1 MGPETRIPFA
11 VGQLVELVNQPP
23 NYGRTLDGTLA
34 RVEWVPRLWDGSV
47 IVEYYRRH
55 RRTGKPL
62 ALRSSLMS
70 VDQLRPIAEP
80 TQDQAE
86 LLEQVEPLRREQQA
100 RRQKMKEDR
109 LAWEQ
114 GILSLADREAE
125 APESLKLNIK
135 TLASEGIAML
145 ESQLAK
151 QPPDGI
157 AAAEVAAVFRRQR
170 EHLQD
175 TLAALLE
182 DIARKMSPQ
191 P

>member
-1 MGPETRIPFA
+1 MGTETRIPFA

-62 ALRSSLMS
+62 ALRTSLMS

-80 TQDQAE
+80 TQEQAE

-114 GILSLADREAE
+114 EILSLADRAPD

-157 AAAEVAAVFRRQR
+157 TAAEVAAVFRRQR
-170 EHLQD
+170 ERLQD

-182 DIARKMSPQ
+182 DITRKMSPQ

>member
-62 ALRSSLMS
+62 ALRTSLMS
-70 VDQLRPIAEP
+70 VDQLRPVVEA
-80 TQDQAE
+80 TQEQAE
-86 LLEQVEPLRREQQA
+86 LLELVEPLRREQQA

-114 GILSLADREAE
+114 GILSLADRAPD

-151 QPPDGI
+151 QPPGGI
-157 AAAEVAAVFRRQR
+157 TAAEVAAVFRRQR
-170 EHLQD
+170 ERLQD

>member
-1 MGPETRIPFA
+1 MRPESQVPFA

-62 ALRSSLMS
+62 ALRTSLMS
-70 VDQLRPIAEP
+70 VDQLKPIVEP
-80 TQDQAE
+80 TPEQAE

-100 RRQKMKEDR
+100 RRRQMKEDR

-114 GILSLADREAE
+114 GILSLADRAAE
-125 APESLKLNIK
+125 APESLKWNIK
-135 TLASEGIAML
+135 TLANEGIAML
-145 ESQLAK
+145 ESQLTE

-157 AAAEVAAVFRRQR
+157 TAAEVAAVFRLRGER
-170 EHLQD
+170 LQD

-182 DIARKMSPQ
+182 DIAQKMSPQ

>member
-1 MGPETRIPFA
+1 MGPENRVPFS
-11 VGQLVELVNQPP
+11 VGQVVELINQPP

-34 RVEWVPRLWDGSV
+34 RIEWVPRLWGGSV

-62 ALRSSLMS
+62 ALRTSLMS

-80 TQDQAE
+80 TPEQQE
-86 LLEQVEPLRREQQA
+86 LLAEVEPLRLEQQA
-100 RRQKMKEDR
+100 KRQKMKEDR

-114 GILSLADREAE
+114 GILALASRDPEIPQSPSWSL
-125 APESLKLNIK
+125 K
-135 TLASEGIAML
+135 TLAREGISML
-145 ESQLAK
+145 ERHLTE

-157 AAAEVAAVFRRQR
+157 TAAEVASFFQDQR
-170 EHLQD
+170 ERLQD
-175 TLAALLE
+175 ALAAMLE
-182 DIARKMSPQ
+182 RVAQKTPPQ

>member
-1 MGPETRIPFA
+1 MRSESQVPFA

-62 ALRSSLMS
+62 ALRTSLMS
-70 VDQLRPIAEP
+70 VDQLRPIVEP
-80 TQDQAE
+80 TREQAE
-86 LLEQVEPLRREQQA
+86 LLEQVEPLRRAQQA
-100 RRQKMKEDR
+100 RRRQMKEDR

-125 APESLKLNIK
+125 PLESLKWSIK

-145 ESQLAK
+145 ESQLTE
-151 QPPDGI
+151 QLPDGI
-157 AAAEVAAVFRRQR
+157 TAAEVAAVFRLRR
-170 EHLQD
+170 ERLQD

-182 DIARKMSPQ
+182 DIAQKMSPQ

>member
-1 MGPETRIPFA
+1 MGTETRIPFA

-62 ALRSSLMS
+62 ALRTSLMS

-80 TQDQAE
+80 TQEQAE

-114 GILSLADREAE
+114 EILSLADRAPD

-170 EHLQD
+170 EHLQN

>member
-1 MGPETRIPFA
+1 MGTETRIPFA

-62 ALRSSLMS
+62 ALRTSLMS

-80 TQDQAE
+80 TQEQAE

-114 GILSLADREAE
+114 GILSLADRAPD

-157 AAAEVAAVFRRQR
+157 TAAEVAAVFRRQR
-170 EHLQD
+170 ERLQD

-182 DIARKMSPQ
+182 DITRKMSPQ

>member
-1 MGPETRIPFA
+1 MRSESQVLFA

-55 RRTGKPL
+55 RKTGKPL
-62 ALRSSLMS
+62 ALRTSLMS
-70 VDQLRPIAEP
+70 FDQPRLIVEP
-80 TQDQAE
+80 TREQAE

-100 RRQKMKEDR
+100 RRRQMKEDR

-125 APESLKLNIK
+125 APESLNWNIK
-135 TLASEGIAML
+135 TLAREGIAML
-145 ESQLAK
+145 ESQLTE
-151 QPPDGI
+151 QPTDGI
-157 AAAEVAAVFRRQR
+157 TAAEVAAVFRLRR
-170 EHLQD
+170 ERLQD

-182 DIARKMSPQ
+182 DIAQKMSPQ

>member
-1 MGPETRIPFA
+1 MRSESQVPFA

-55 RRTGKPL
+55 RRIGKPL
-62 ALRSSLMS
+62 ALRTSLMS
-70 VDQLRPIAEP
+70 VDQLRPIVEL
-80 TQDQAE
+80 TQEQAE

-100 RRQKMKEDR
+100 RRRQMKEDR

-114 GILSLADREAE
+114 GILSLADRQAE
-125 APESLKLNIK
+125 APESLKRNFK
-135 TLASEGIAML
+135 TLATEGIAML
-145 ESQLAK
+145 ESQLTE

-157 AAAEVAAVFRRQR
+157 TAAEVAAVFRLRR
-170 EHLQD
+170 ERLQD

-182 DIARKMSPQ
+182 DIVQRMSPQ

>member
-1 MGPETRIPFA
+1 MGTETRIPFA

-62 ALRSSLMS
+62 ALRTSLMS

-80 TQDQAE
+80 TQEQAE

-114 GILSLADREAE
+114 GILSLADRAPD

-157 AAAEVAAVFRRQR
+157 TAAEVAAVFRRQR
-170 EHLQD
+170 ERLQD

>member
-1 MGPETRIPFA
+1 MRSESQVPLA

-62 ALRSSLMS
+62 ALRTSLMS
-70 VDQLRPIAEP
+70 VDQLRPIVEL
-80 TQDQAE
+80 TQEQAD
-86 LLEQVEPLRREQQA
+86 LLEQVEPRRREQQA
-100 RRQKMKEDR
+100 RRRQLKEDR

-114 GILSLADREAE
+114 GILSLADRQAE
-125 APESLKLNIK
+125 APESLKRNIK

-145 ESQLAK
+145 ESQLTE

-157 AAAEVAAVFRRQR
+157 TAAEVAAVFRLRR
-170 EHLQD
+170 ERLQD

-182 DIARKMSPQ
+182 DIAQKMSPQ

>member
-1 MGPETRIPFA
+1 MGTETRIPFA

-62 ALRSSLMS
+62 ALRTSLMS

-80 TQDQAE
+80 TQEQAE

-114 GILSLADREAE
+114 GILSLADRAPD

-170 EHLQD
+170 ERLQD

>member
-1 MGPETRIPFA
+1 MRPESQVPFA

-62 ALRSSLMS
+62 ALRTSLMS
-70 VDQLRPIAEP
+70 VDQLRPIVEP
-80 TQDQAE
+80 TPEQAE

-100 RRQKMKEDR
+100 RRRQMKEDR

-114 GILSLADREAE
+114 GILSLADRAAE
-125 APESLKLNIK
+125 SPESLKWNIK
-135 TLASEGIAML
+135 TLANEGIAML
-145 ESQLAK
+145 ESQLTE

-157 AAAEVAAVFRRQR
+157 TAAEVAAVFRLRR
-170 EHLQD
+170 ERLQD

-182 DIARKMSPQ
+182 DIAQKMSPQ

>member
-1 MGPETRIPFA
+1 MGTETRIPFA

-62 ALRSSLMS
+62 ALRTSLMS

-80 TQDQAE
+80 TQEQAE

-114 GILSLADREAE
+114 GILSLADRAPD

-170 EHLQD
+170 EHLQN

>member
-1 MGPETRIPFA
+1 MGPETLVPFA

-23 NYGRTLDGTLA
+23 NYGQTLDGTLA

-70 VDQLRPIAEP
+70 VDQLRPILEP
-80 TQDQAE
+80 TQEQAE
-86 LLEQVEPLRREQQA
+86 LLALVEPLRREQQA

-114 GILSLADREAE
+114 GILSLAGRDAE
-125 APESLKLNIK
+125 VPESLKLNIK

-145 ESQLAK
+145 ENQLSE

-157 AAAEVAAVFRRQR
+157 TTAEVTAVFLLQR
-170 EHLQD
+170 ERLQD
-175 TLAALLE
+175 MLAALLQ
-182 DIARKMSPQ
+182 DIAQKMSSQ

>member
-23 NYGRTLDGTLA
+23 NYGHTLDGTLA

-62 ALRSSLMS
+62 ALRTSLLS

-80 TQDQAE
+80 TQEQAE

-100 RRQKMKEDR
+100 RRRQMKEDR

-125 APESLKLNIK
+125 APESMKWNIK

-145 ESQLAK
+145 ESQLTE

-157 AAAEVAAVFRRQR
+157 TAAEVAAVFRLRR
-170 EHLQD
+170 ERLQD

-182 DIARKMSPQ
+182 DIAQKMSPQ

>member
-1 MGPETRIPFA
+1 MRSESQVPFA

-23 NYGRTLDGTLA
+23 NYGQTLDGTLA

-62 ALRSSLMS
+62 ALRTSLMS
-70 VDQLRPIAEP
+70 VDQLRPIVEP
-80 TQDQAE
+80 TREQAE
-86 LLEQVEPLRREQQA
+86 LMEQVEPLRREQQA
-100 RRQKMKEDR
+100 RRCQMKEDR

-114 GILSLADREAE
+114 GILSLADRQAE
-125 APESLKLNIK
+125 APESLKRNIK
-135 TLASEGIAML
+135 TLASEGISML
-145 ESQLAK
+145 ESQLTE

-157 AAAEVAAVFRRQR
+157 TAAEVAAVFRLRR
-170 EHLQD
+170 ERLQD

-182 DIARKMSPQ
+182 NIAQKMSPQ

>member
-23 NYGRTLDGTLA
+23 NYGQTLDGTLA

-70 VDQLRPIAEP
+70 VDQLRPILEP
-80 TQDQAE
+80 TQEQAE
-86 LLEQVEPLRREQQA
+86 LLALVEPLRREQQA

-114 GILSLADREAE
+114 GILSLAGRDAE
-125 APESLKLNIK
+125 VPESLKLNIK

-145 ESQLAK
+145 ESQLSE

-157 AAAEVAAVFRRQR
+157 TAAEVTAVFLLQR
-170 EHLQD
+170 ERLQD
-175 TLAALLE
+175 TLAALLQ
-182 DIARKMSPQ
+182 DIAQKMSLQ

>member
-62 ALRSSLMS
+62 ALRTSLMS

-80 TQDQAE
+80 TQEQAE

-114 GILSLADREAE
+114 GILSLADRAPD

-157 AAAEVAAVFRRQR
+157 AAAEVAAVFQRQR

-182 DIARKMSPQ
+182 DIAQKMSSQ

>member
-1 MGPETRIPFA
+1 MGPETRVPFA

-23 NYGRTLDGTLA
+23 NYGHTLDGTLA
-34 RVEWVPRLWDGSV
+34 RVEWVPQLWDGSV

-70 VDQLRPIAEP
+70 VDQLRPILEP
-80 TQDQAE
+80 TQEQAE
-86 LLEQVEPLRREQQA
+86 LLELVEPLRREQQA

-114 GILSLADREAE
+114 GILSLAGRDAE
-125 APESLKLNIK
+125 VPESLKLNIK

-145 ESQLAK
+145 ESQLSE

-157 AAAEVAAVFRRQR
+157 TAAEVAAVFQLRRER
-170 EHLQD
+170 LQD

-182 DIARKMSPQ
+182 DIAQKMSPQ

>member
-1 MGPETRIPFA
+1 MRSESQVPFA

-62 ALRSSLMS
+62 ALRTSLMS

-80 TQDQAE
+80 TQEQAE

-100 RRQKMKEDR
+100 RRRQMKEDR

-125 APESLKLNIK
+125 PLESLKWSIK

-145 ESQLAK
+145 ESQLTE
-151 QPPDGI
+151 QLPDGI
-157 AAAEVAAVFRRQR
+157 TAAEVAAVFRLRR
-170 EHLQD
+170 ERLQD

-182 DIARKMSPQ
+182 DIVQRMSPQ

>member
-1 MGPETRIPFA
+1 MRPESQVPFA

-62 ALRSSLMS
+62 ALRTSLMS
-70 VDQLRPIAEP
+70 VDQLRPIVEP
-80 TQDQAE
+80 TPEQAE

-100 RRQKMKEDR
+100 RRRQMKEDR

-114 GILSLADREAE
+114 GILSLADRAAE
-125 APESLKLNIK
+125 APESLKWNIK
-135 TLASEGIAML
+135 TLANEGIAML
-145 ESQLAK
+145 ESQLTE

-157 AAAEVAAVFRRQR
+157 TAAEVAAVFRLRR
-170 EHLQD
+170 ERLQD

-182 DIARKMSPQ
+182 DIAQKMSPQ

>member
-1 MGPETRIPFA
+1 MGTETRIPFA

-62 ALRSSLMS
+62 ALRTSLMS

-80 TQDQAE
+80 TQEQAE
-86 LLEQVEPLRREQQA
+86 LLEQVEPLRRKQQA

-114 GILSLADREAE
+114 GILSLADRAPD

-170 EHLQD
+170 EHLQN

>member
-62 ALRSSLMS
+62 ALRTSLMS

-80 TQDQAE
+80 TQEQAE

-114 GILSLADREAE
+114 EILSLADRAPD

-145 ESQLAK
+145 ESQLVK

-170 EHLQD
+170 ERLQD

>member
-1 MGPETRIPFA
+1 MRTETRIPFA

-62 ALRSSLMS
+62 ALRTSLMS

-80 TQDQAE
+80 TQEQAE
-86 LLEQVEPLRREQQA
+86 LLEQVEPLRRKQQA

-114 GILSLADREAE
+114 GILSLADRAPD

-170 EHLQD
+170 EHLQN